1 MTTSTPSNT
10 SKSSCR
16 CDQSCGC
23 CSNKQPQEKKLGMI
37 AKRPWLLVIAAF
49 SLMFCAW
56 GVMIY
61 FAATNQ
67 PVRIPLVTDH

>member
-1 MTTSTPSNT
+1 
-10 SKSSCR
+10 
-16 CDQSCGC
+16 
-23 CSNKQPQEKKLGMI
+23 MI
-37 AKRPWLLVIAAF
+37 AKRPWLLVIAVF